1 MVFNGLSLIGLL
13 FSLAFFR
20 YDLKKLGIPVA
31 SAILTLGYM
40 EYSSIQTQKAETS
53 RHARL
58 VAYCK
63 IQHATFV
70 YRYSLLHRHTTV
82 KAATVAAVADA
93 PTYDFEVL
101 ANVVKRH
108 ENSTKF
114 PYGCEYRGADG
125 KLHGYPEAQARAKS
139 IALCK
144 RIYNKWVAGGCHG
157 DFFVALNHT
166 YAQDTQWHVDV
177 EAKYNKA
184 IAQVSGYDIASR

>member
-31 SAILTLGYM
+31 CAILTLGYM
-40 EYSSIQTQKAETS
+40 EYSSIQTQKAEAN

-63 IQHATFV
+63 IQHANFV
-70 YRYSLLHRHTTV
+70 YRYSMMHKTTI
-82 KAATVAAVADA
+82 AQVAVV
-93 PTYDFEVL
+93 PTYDFEIL

-157 DFFVALNHT
+157 NFFVVLNHT